1 MVKGGYSL
9 SSRRTKNSQLKRQK
23 SVAIHLSLTLMR
35 VKLVTI
41 TFDNS
46 RFGKTWETEL
56 DKNICVNKIE
66 DWEGILPI
74 LVNGNK
80 YILSKSSRFNQSIS
94 FFVVENLFV
103 KFTRALQGDPYKHFI
118 KGESGQLCFL
128 VHSNHDQYMS
138 WIFKWDHMILSS
150 EENFDSFLIWKLLNW
165 HEISSLQVV

>member
-1 MVKGGYSL
+1 MERL
-9 SSRRTKNSQLKRQK
+9 ER
-23 SVAIHLSLTLMR
+23 LSLT
-35 VKLVTI
+35 KI
-41 TFDNS
+41 
-46 RFGKTWETEL
+46 
-56 DKNICVNKIE
+56 KNICVNKIE

-74 LVNGNK
+74 LVVGNK

-103 KFTRALQGDPYKHFI
+103 KFTRALQGDPYNYKHFI
-118 KGESGQLCFL
+118 KGESGQLCFG